1 MWDSIERMKYRLGPR
16 TRTCR
21 YGLVLGGGGAR
32 ASYQA
37 GVLQFMADALPHV
50 DLSIVTGVS
59 AGSLNA
65 AYISNDLRGFAAA
78 VHNLVNTWESLTSED
93 VYETT
98 SGFQLF
104 WNVLR
109 KTGAEDSGEIIPRY
123 GLVHTDPLRSFLS
136 KSLGAPD
143 GVLTG
148 IRKNIQDGKLDACA
162 FITTNYATGQTVA
175 WTDGREL
182 QNWDRSDRVSHH
194 GELTVDHIMASSSLP
209 FLFPAIQLGDTWF
222 GDGGI
227 RMADPLSPAVHLG
240 ADRIFAISTRYGR
253 SRREAN
259 EPLVTGYPPAAQIFG
274 LLLNAIFLD
283 RLDQDAALLER
294 MNELLRSIPQRK
306 RRGLRQIDLMV
317 MRPSVDLGKLSRE
330 FEADLG
336 GILKLIGKGLGS
348 KDTKSPDWLSMILFE
363 PEYSTRLIEI
373 GYEDAKQERDSLQ
386 RFFDP
391 SLIWAK
397 SKGANKKG

>member
-1 MWDSIERMKYRLGPR
+1 MRFRLGAG
-16 TRTCR
+16 TKHCR

-37 GVLQFMADALPHV
+37 GVLQFMADALPQV
-50 DLSIVTGVS
+50 DLSIITGVS

-65 AYISNDLRGFAAA
+65 AYLCNDLRGFKAA
-78 VHNLVNTWESLTSED
+78 VHHLVNTWENLTSED
-93 VYETT
+93 VYETP

-104 WNVLR
+104 WSVLR
-109 KTGAEDSGEIIPRY
+109 KSDAEETGELIPRY
-123 GLVHTDPLRSFLS
+123 GLVHTDPLHSFLS
-136 KSLGAPD
+136 KSLSASD
-143 GVLTG
+143 GRLTG
-148 IRKNIQDGKLDACA
+148 IRKNIHKGVLDACA

-182 QNWDRSDRVSHH
+182 ENWDRSDRVSYCE
-194 GELTVDHIMASSSLP
+194 ELTVDHIMASSSLP
-209 FLFPAIQLGDTWF
+209 LLFPAIQLGDTWF

-227 RMADPLSPAVHLG
+227 RLADPLSPAVHLG

-253 SRREAN
+253 SRREAD
-259 EPLVTGYPPAAQIFG
+259 EPQVQGYPPAAQIFG

-294 MNELLRSIPQRK
+294 INALLRVIPARK
-306 RRGLRQIDLMV
+306 RQGMRPIDLLV
-317 MRPSVDLGKLSRE
+317 LRPSVDLGKLSRQ

-336 GILKLIGKGLGS
+336 GILNLIGRGLGS

-373 GYEDAKQERDSLQ
+373 GYEDAKLKRESLF

-391 SLIWAK
+391 SSAWYRK
-397 SKGANKKG
+397 

>member
-1 MWDSIERMKYRLGPR
+1 MWESIEKMRFRRGAETKR
-16 TRTCR
+16 CR

-37 GVLQFMADALPHV
+37 GVLQFMADALPQV
-50 DLSIVTGVS
+50 DLSIITGVS

-65 AYISNDLRGFAAA
+65 AYLCNDRRGFEAAT
-78 VHNLVNTWESLTSED
+78 HHLVNTWENLTSED
-93 VYETT
+93 VYETP

-104 WNVLR
+104 WSVLR
-109 KTGAEDSGEIIPRY
+109 KSDTEETGELIPRY
-123 GLVHTDPLRSFLS
+123 GLVHTDPLHSFLN
-136 KSLGAPD
+136 KSLSASD
-143 GVLTG
+143 GRLTG
-148 IRKNIQDGKLDACA
+148 IRKNIHEGVLDACA

-182 QNWDRSDRVSHH
+182 ENWDRSDRVSYCE
-194 GELTVDHIMASSSLP
+194 ELTVDHIMASSSLP
-209 FLFPAIQLGDTWF
+209 LLFPAIQLGDTWF

-227 RMADPLSPAVHLG
+227 RLADPLSPAVHLG

-253 SRREAN
+253 SRREAD
-259 EPLVTGYPPAAQIFG
+259 EPLVQGYPPAAQIFG

-294 MNELLRSIPQRK
+294 INALLRVIPARK
-306 RRGLRQIDLMV
+306 RQGMRPIDLLV
-317 MRPSVDLGKLSRE
+317 LRPSVDLGKLSRQ

-336 GILKLIGKGLGS
+336 GILKLIGRGLGS

-373 GYEDAKQERDSLQ
+373 GYEDAKLKRESLL

-391 SLIWAK
+391 SLAWYRK
-397 SKGANKKG
+397 

>member
-1 MWDSIERMKYRLGPR
+1 MWDSIERMKFRLGSG
-16 TRTCR
+16 TRSCR

-50 DLSIVTGVS
+50 DLSIITGVS

-65 AYISNDLRGFAAA
+65 AYISNDLRGFQAAA
-78 VHNLVNTWESLTSED
+78 HNLVNTWEKLTSDD
-93 VYETT
+93 VYEST

-109 KTGAEDSGEIIPRY
+109 KTGAEESGELIPRY
-123 GLVHTDPLRSFLS
+123 GLVHTDPLHSFLT
-136 KSLGAPD
+136 KSLGAAD
-143 GVLTG
+143 GILTG
-148 IRKNIQDGKLDACA
+148 IRKNIQDGVLDACA

-175 WTDGREL
+175 WTDGRNLE
-182 QNWDRSDRVSHH
+182 NWDRSDRVSYKE
-194 GELTVDHIMASSSLP
+194 ELTVDHIMASSSLP
-209 FLFPAIQLGDTWF
+209 FLFPAIQLGDTWY

-240 ADRIFAISTRYGR
+240 ADRILAISTRYGR
-253 SRREAN
+253 SRSEAD
-259 EPLVTGYPPAAQIFG
+259 EPLVQGYPPAAQIFG

-294 MNELLRSIPQRK
+294 MNELLRSVPSRK
-306 RRGLRQIDLMV
+306 RQGMRPIDLLV
-317 MRPSVDLGKLSRE
+317 LRPSVDLGKLSRQ

-363 PEYSTRLIEI
+363 PEYATRLIEI
-373 GYEDAKQERDSLQ
+373 GYEDAKQAQESLV

-391 SLIWAK
+391 SRVWGK
-397 SKGANKKG
+397 NESHN

>member
-1 MWDSIERMKYRLGPR
+1 MRFRLGAETKR
-16 TRTCR
+16 CR

-37 GVLQFMADALPHV
+37 GVLQFMADALPQV
-50 DLSIVTGVS
+50 DLSIITGVS

-65 AYISNDLRGFAAA
+65 AYLCNDLRGFEAA
-78 VHNLVNTWESLTSED
+78 VHHLVNTWENLTSED
-93 VYETT
+93 VYETP

-104 WNVLR
+104 WSVLR
-109 KTGAEDSGEIIPRY
+109 KSDTEETGELIPRY
-123 GLVHTDPLRSFLS
+123 GLVHTDPLHSFLS
-136 KSLGAPD
+136 KSLSASD
-143 GVLTG
+143 GRLTG
-148 IRKNIQDGKLDACA
+148 IRKNIREGVLDACA

-182 QNWDRSDRVSHH
+182 ENWDRSDRVSYCE
-194 GELTVDHIMASSSLP
+194 ELTVDHIMASSSLP
-209 FLFPAIQLGDTWF
+209 LLFPAIQLGDTWF

-227 RMADPLSPAVHLG
+227 RLADPLSPAVHLG

-253 SRREAN
+253 SRREAD
-259 EPLVTGYPPAAQIFG
+259 EPQVQGYPPAAQIFG

-294 MNELLRSIPQRK
+294 INALLRVIPAKK
-306 RRGLRQIDLMV
+306 RRGMRPIDLLV
-317 MRPSVDLGKLSRE
+317 LRPSVDLGKLSRQ

-336 GILKLIGKGLGS
+336 GILKLIGRGLGS
-348 KDTKSPDWLSMILFE
+348 KDTQSPDWLSMILFE

-373 GYEDAKQERDSLQ
+373 GYEDAKLKRESLL

-391 SLIWAK
+391 SRAWYRK
-397 SKGANKKG
+397 